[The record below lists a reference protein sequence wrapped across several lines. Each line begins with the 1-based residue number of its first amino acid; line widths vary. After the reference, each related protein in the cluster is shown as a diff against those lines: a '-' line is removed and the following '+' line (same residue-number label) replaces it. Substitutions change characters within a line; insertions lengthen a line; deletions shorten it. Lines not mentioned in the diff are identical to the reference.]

1 MNTSFGFISLKLKH
15 FIVRD
20 LLWSSVKSSYL
31 QKNAKINSPVIII
44 ILLIKSKVLGKK
56 TTMKAII
63 QIGKCGFR
71 TTISDELP
79 FFSASTKT
87 HSDNGQPINQRNQ
100 VIKLACLARVY
111 FSGPWQNL
119 STLWQYLKIWFL
131 QIANKT
137 SLT

>member
-1 MNTSFGFISLKLKH
+1 M
-15 FIVRD
+15 
-20 LLWSSVKSSYL
+20 SVTYCDQVSKVPIYK
-31 QKNAKINSPVIII
+31 KNAKINSPVIII
-44 ILLIKSKVLGKK
+44 ILLIKSKVLGSKSDYIILQVRETLFKK
-56 TTMKAII
+56 TNMKAII

-71 TTISDELP
+71 TTIFDELP

-119 STLWQYLKIWFL
+119 STLWQYLKI
-131 QIANKT
+131 
-137 SLT
+137 